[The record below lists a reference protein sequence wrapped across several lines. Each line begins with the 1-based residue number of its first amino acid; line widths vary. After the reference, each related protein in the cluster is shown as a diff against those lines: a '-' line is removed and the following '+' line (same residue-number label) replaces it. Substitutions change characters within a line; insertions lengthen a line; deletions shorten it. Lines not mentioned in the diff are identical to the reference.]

1 MKKKVALKDILL
13 LQLAVGIY
21 SINTVIGGFV
31 GNSLNENG
39 VMSVKTIGLLFLE
52 VVVLGIYAILWQ
64 QLIGRFQLSIAY
76 ANKAMTLLWSLMWSI
91 VLFHEDVT
99 LYKIIGV
106 IMVMAGTI
114 ILNTDPSAAED
125 KKIADTAKEDER

>member
-39 VMSVKTIGLLFLE
+39 VMSVKTIGLLFFE
-52 VVVLGIYAILWQ
+52 VVVLGVYAILWQ
-64 QLIGRFQLSIAY
+64 QLIGKFQLSIAY

-99 LYKIIGV
+99 VYKIIGV

-114 ILNTDPSAAED
+114 ILNTDPTVSGEVKKDD
-125 KKIADTAKEDER
+125 KKEEER

>member
-1 MKKKVALKDILL
+1 MNRKVALKDILL

-21 SINTVIGGFV
+21 SINTVVGGFV

-39 VMSVKTIGLLFLE
+39 AVSVKTIGLLFLE

-64 QLIGRFQLSIAY
+64 QLIGKFQLSIAY

-99 LYKIIGV
+99 IYKVVGV
-106 IMVMAGTI
+106 VMVMAGTV
-114 ILNTDPSAAED
+114 ILNTDPDAAE
-125 KKIADTAKEDER
+125 KSGTKEIKKEDEQ

>member
-39 VMSVKTIGLLFLE
+39 VMSIKTIGLLFFE
-52 VVVLGIYAILWQ
+52 VVVLGVYAILWQ
-64 QLIGRFQLSIAY
+64 QLIGKFQLSIAY

-99 LYKIIGV
+99 VYKIIGV

-114 ILNTDPSAAED
+114 ILNTDPTVSGEVKKED
-125 KKIADTAKEDER
+125 KKEEER

>member
-39 VMSVKTIGLLFLE
+39 VMSVKTIGLLFFE
-52 VVVLGIYAILWQ
+52 VVVLGVYAILWQ
-64 QLIGRFQLSIAY
+64 QLIGKFQLSIAY

-99 LYKIIGV
+99 AYKIIGV

-114 ILNTDPSAAED
+114 ILNTDPTVSGEVKKED
-125 KKIADTAKEDER
+125 KKEEER

>member
-31 GNSLNENG
+31 GNSLKENG
-39 VMSVKTIGLLFLE
+39 VMSVKTIGLLFFE
-52 VVVLGIYAILWQ
+52 VVVLGVYAILWQ
-64 QLIGRFQLSIAY
+64 QLIGKFQLSIAY

-99 LYKIIGV
+99 VYKIIGV

-114 ILNTDPSAAED
+114 ILNTDPTASGEVKKED
-125 KKIADTAKEDER
+125 KKEEER

>member
-1 MKKKVALKDILL
+1 MKRKVALKDIFL

-21 SINTVIGGFV
+21 SINTVVGGFV

-39 VMSVKTIGLLFLE
+39 ALSVKTIGLLFLE
-52 VVVLGIYAILWQ
+52 VFVLGVYAVLWQ

-91 VLFHEDVT
+91 ILFHEDVT
-99 LYKIIGV
+99 AFKVIGV
-106 IMVMAGTI
+106 LMVMAGTV
-114 ILNTDPSAAED
+114 ILNTDPTASEAAM
-125 KKIADTAKEDER
+125 ADNKKEDER

>member
-1 MKKKVALKDILL
+1 MKNKVALKDVFL

-21 SINTVIGGFV
+21 SINTVVGGFV

-39 VMSVKTIGLLFLE
+39 ALSSKTIGLLCLE
-52 VVVLGIYAILWQ
+52 VLVLGLYAILWQ
-64 QLIGRFQLSIAY
+64 QLIGKFQLSIAY
-76 ANKAMTLLWSLMWSI
+76 ANKAMTLLWSLMWSV

-99 LYKIIGV
+99 IVKIIGV

-114 ILNTDPSAAED
+114 ILNTDPSATESGKD
-125 KKIADTAKEDER
+125 SKPMKEDIK

>member
-21 SINTVIGGFV
+21 SINTVVGGFV

-39 VMSVKTIGLLFLE
+39 VMSIKTIGLLFLE
-52 VVVLGIYAILWQ
+52 VVVLGVYAILWQ

-91 VLFHEDVT
+91 VLFHENVT

-114 ILNTDPSAAED
+114 ILNTDPSAAGENQND
-125 KKIADTAKEDER
+125 AAKEEEK

>member
-39 VMSVKTIGLLFLE
+39 VMSVKTIGLLFFE
-52 VVVLGIYAILWQ
+52 VVVLGVYAILWQ
-64 QLIGRFQLSIAY
+64 QLIGKFQLSIAY

-99 LYKIIGV
+99 VYKIIGV

-114 ILNTDPSAAED
+114 ILNTDPTVSGEVKRDD
-125 KKIADTAKEDER
+125 KKEEER

>member
-39 VMSVKTIGLLFLE
+39 AFAVKTIGLLFFE
-52 VVVLGIYAILWQ
+52 VFVLGVYAILWQ
-64 QLIGRFQLSIAY
+64 QLIGKFQLSIAY
-76 ANKAMTLLWSLMWSI
+76 ANKAMTLLWSLMWSV
-91 VLFHEDVT
+91 VLFHENVT
-99 LYKIIGV
+99 IYKIVGV
-106 IMVMAGTI
+106 VMVMAGTV
-114 ILNTDPSAAED
+114 ILNTDPSAAGEIATSE
-125 KKIADTAKEDER
+125 KKKEDER

>member
-1 MKKKVALKDILL
+1 LKKKVALKDILL

-31 GNSLNENG
+31 GKSLNENG
-39 VMSVKTIGLLFLE
+39 VMSVKTIGLLFFE
-52 VVVLGIYAILWQ
+52 VVVLGVYAILWQ
-64 QLIGRFQLSIAY
+64 QLIGKFQLSIAY

-99 LYKIIGV
+99 VYKIIGV

-114 ILNTDPSAAED
+114 ILNTDPTASGEVKKED
-125 KKIADTAKEDER
+125 KKEEER

>member
-1 MKKKVALKDILL
+1 M
-13 LQLAVGIY
+13 
-21 SINTVIGGFV
+21 
-31 GNSLNENG
+31 
-39 VMSVKTIGLLFLE
+39 
-52 VVVLGIYAILWQ
+52 YAILWQ

-114 ILNTDPSAAED
+114 ILNTDPSAAGENQND
-125 KKIADTAKEDER
+125 AAKEEEK

>member
-1 MKKKVALKDILL
+1 MKRKVVLKDIFL

-21 SINTVIGGFV
+21 SINTVVGGFV

-39 VMSVKTIGLLFLE
+39 VFSATTIGLLFLE
-52 VVVLGIYAILWQ
+52 VFVLGVYAVLWQ

-91 VLFHEDVT
+91 ILFHEDVT
-99 LYKIIGV
+99 AFKVIGV
-106 IMVMAGTI
+106 VMVMAGTV
-114 ILNTDPSAAED
+114 ILNTDPSASED
-125 KKIADTAKEDER
+125 KGTDNDKKEDER

>member
-39 VMSVKTIGLLFLE
+39 VMSVKTIGLLFFE
-52 VVVLGIYAILWQ
+52 VVVLGVYAILWQ
-64 QLIGRFQLSIAY
+64 QLIGKFQLSIAY

-99 LYKIIGV
+99 VYKIIGV

-114 ILNTDPSAAED
+114 ILNTDPTVSGEVKKED
-125 KKIADTAKEDER
+125 KKEEER

>member
-52 VVVLGIYAILWQ
+52 VVVLGVYAILWQ

-114 ILNTDPSAAED
+114 ILNTDPSAAGEAKTGD
-125 KKIADTAKEDER
+125 IKKEDEK